1 MLGKIDSCTL
11 ASDYVAIRTQ
21 DGDFVIAHVP
31 NRDLKKNDRVKGD
44 LCNPGRVYLHCP
56 RYETSVEVFVE
67 HCRLSKEAAAIAM
80 ATHDAFNARKSA
92 VA

>member
-11 ASDYVAIRTQ
+11 DSDYVAIRTQ
-21 DGDFVIAHVP
+21 DGDFVVAHVP

-67 HCRLSKEAAAIAM
+67 YCRLDNQAAAMVM
-80 ATHDAFNARKSA
+80 AGHDARDVRKSA